1 MSRNWTNFKRSHASM
16 LERHGVDGWK
26 RERCFSHS
34 KRKFSPRSL
43 KIWFQIQS
51 SERDLW
57 TSQIVLKPNPAFPSS
72 VRRTRVRVMWKP
84 EASGGTKRRDL
95 DFTAK
100 PETSCEKKN
109 ICTFVF
115 FWNVEWGR
123 EREGEKN
130 ESEPFHYTFF
140 FCQNRRTCTGTL
152 IFSWLC
158 LAVFS
163 KVLGKVSRDTGR
175 AVNLTIF
182 TCHRQDEPAVSFL
195 LWLCGEPSELGENN
209 LNDAFRVIS
218 AGCLLFNKMISQTEV
233 RCLEDVSI

>member
-1 MSRNWTNFKRSHASM
+1 MR
-16 LERHGVDGWK
+16 K
-26 RERCFSHS
+26 RERR
-34 KRKFSPRSL
+34 RKERVGAISL
-43 KIWFQIQS
+43 
-51 SERDLW
+51 
-57 TSQIVLKPNPAFPSS
+57 
-72 VRRTRVRVMWKP
+72 
-84 EASGGTKRRDL
+84 
-95 DFTAK
+95 
-100 PETSCEKKN
+100 
-109 ICTFVF
+109 
-115 FWNVEWGR
+115 
-123 EREGEKN
+123 
-130 ESEPFHYTFF
+130 YFF

>member
-1 MSRNWTNFKRSHASM
+1 MKRKIFARSYFSGTLNDEERDKEKRTSRSHFIT
-16 LERHGVDGWK
+16 L
-26 RERCFSHS
+26 
-34 KRKFSPRSL
+34 
-43 KIWFQIQS
+43 
-51 SERDLW
+51 
-57 TSQIVLKPNPAFPSS
+57 
-72 VRRTRVRVMWKP
+72 
-84 EASGGTKRRDL
+84 
-95 DFTAK
+95 
-100 PETSCEKKN
+100 
-109 ICTFVF
+109 
-115 FWNVEWGR
+115 
-123 EREGEKN
+123 
-130 ESEPFHYTFF
+130 F